1 MAFKERVQ
9 GFFVIFLLKKMK
21 VLITNNHLINKEF
34 LKNEKELIY
43 IIEIEDKKIKR
54 KIDLEY
60 ERY

>member
-1 MAFKERVQ
+1 
-9 GFFVIFLLKKMK
+9 MK